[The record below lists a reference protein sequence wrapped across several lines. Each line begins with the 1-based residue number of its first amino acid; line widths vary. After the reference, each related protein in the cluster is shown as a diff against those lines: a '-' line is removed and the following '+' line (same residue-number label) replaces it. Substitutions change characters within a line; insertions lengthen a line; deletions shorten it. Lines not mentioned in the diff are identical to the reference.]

1 MVSLAAQYAAALY
14 AMAEGGQDSDPVWT
28 EEARKTVQA
37 LGLDW
42 DALQMTAEP
51 ASAKKLIAAK
61 PAA

>member
-1 MVSLAAQYAAALY
+1 MGLREEYAAALY
-14 AMAEGGQDSDPVWT
+14 TMAEGGQDADPGRT
-28 EEARKTVQA
+28 DEARKTVQG

-61 PAA
+61 LAS